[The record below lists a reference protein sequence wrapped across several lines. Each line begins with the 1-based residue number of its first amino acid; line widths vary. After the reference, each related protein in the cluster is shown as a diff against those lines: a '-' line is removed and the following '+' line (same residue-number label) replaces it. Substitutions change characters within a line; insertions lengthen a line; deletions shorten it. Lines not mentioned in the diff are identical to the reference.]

1 MFPPPLHSRP
11 AQAFEAAAGSPAPIR
26 DWTAIVAGLR
36 LAGSMLVL
44 ASASGQ
50 RVSAQSIGT
59 MQVTA
64 RVIPA
69 TASWAALDEAR
80 VAIRWLTRQEP
91 EGPTVSSTG
100 VLRTRAEVQATGS
113 RRRLIVTVDHPRN

>member
-1 MFPPPLHSRP
+1 
-11 AQAFEAAAGSPAPIR
+11 
-26 DWTAIVAGLR
+26 
-36 LAGSMLVL
+36 MLVL
-44 ASASGQ
+44 ASATGQ

-64 RVIPA
+64 RVLPA

-91 EGPTVSSTG
+91 GGPTVSGTG
-100 VLRTRAEVQATGS
+100 VLRTRAEIQTAGG
-113 RRRLIVTVDHPRN
+113 RRRVVVTVDHPRN